1 MHRNTTVRT
10 LLGGTSAKD
19 DDWIYTF
26 HYLRGLDGRLPGDA
40 EKKTGGDA
48 SSKEEQKQRPGA
60 RPDGHDQTDYLLRIA
75 EVIQAEDQERR
86 DKGKR
91 GFRAIGVLGS
101 DVYDKLLILRALRP
115 KFPGVLFFTNNMD
128 AQLAQPEEWKAAHNL
143 VVVSAFGLQLDPRWQ
158 RHIPPFRDGYQTAFY
173 LGTLIALDQLNEGE
187 KAKLSKLTYPPRVFE
202 IGRNGAFDISGD
214 PPPAALQGPALKD
227 RAKCTDGTPPD
238 GTSIHPRRT
247 DFERW
252 RSMSH
257 WTRLGKLPVR
267 LSIFLG
273 ILTAGILGVAFFS
286 GANLVRTSAD
296 PPWTDR
302 WPSPRLRATL
312 LRWYP
317 QERPGAK
324 YLHRFC
330 GLVEWGVSKC
340 LEGFRFSTPF
350 AVLVAAAIAVS
361 TALWGYGWQQTSVT
375 LGEPFAWFD
384 GLSIWPGV
392 AIRIFAIILA
402 IHFALRSYC
411 EVRRSNQEIRDRFSL
426 LSDDHNHG
434 ASNDEPN
441 QFWSQSLLPWKV
453 DMTLEKGARPQEV
466 PGPGEASDRGGK
478 ASSEVKPAPAAA
490 AALNREISFD
500 ARKMW
505 RQYIRRGWWGYRLV
519 RVGVWMLLYVIA
531 SFFALAAFDSGF
543 PPEPTRGEFAKLF
556 DQISM
561 LAVSVASIFLTLFIV
576 DALWLNTSFI
586 RVFTRGMT
594 IWPSEVIQRSGRKDV
609 LEEREIALGLDM
621 DAHRQAYR

>member
-1 MHRNTTVRT
+1 MRMSTKTRSRSSPNWTVFTGACCRRRFVSNAPASRSKRCS
-10 LLGGTSAKD
+10 TSRLPKRVAKD

-26 HYLRGLDGRLPGDA
+26 QYLRGLDGRLPGDA

-143 VVVSAFGLQLDPRWQ
+143 VVVSAFGLRLDPRWQ
-158 RHIPPFRDGYQTAFY
+158 GNIPPFRDGYQTAFY
-173 LGTLIALDQLNEGE
+173 LGTLIALDQLNKGE
-187 KAKLSKLTYPPRVFE
+187 KDKLSKLTYPPRVFE
-202 IGRNGAFDISGD
+202 IGRNGAFDISGEPVD
-214 PPPAALQGPALKD
+214 
-227 RAKCTDGTPPD
+227 PD

-296 PPWTDR
+296 LPWADR

-324 YLHRFC
+324 HLYRFC
-330 GLVEWGVSKC
+330 GLVEGGVSKC
-340 LEGFRFSTPF
+340 LNEGFRFSTPF
-350 AVLVAAAIAVS
+350 AVLVAAAIAVL
-361 TALWGYGWQQTSVT
+361 TALWGYGLQQPSVT

-402 IHFALRSYC
+402 MHFALRSYC

-426 LSDDHNHG
+426 LSDEHNHG

-453 DMTLEKGARPQEV
+453 DMTLEKGRGHKKS
-466 PGPGEASDRGGK
+466 PGPA
-478 ASSEVKPAPAAA
+478 KPVIAAA
-490 AALNREISFD
+490 RRR
-500 ARKMW
+500 ARSS
-505 RQYIRRGWWGYRLV
+505 RL
-519 RVGVWMLLYVIA
+519 RPRPL
-531 SFFALAAFDSGF
+531 
-543 PPEPTRGEFAKLF
+543 
-556 DQISM
+556 
-561 LAVSVASIFLTLFIV
+561 
-576 DALWLNTSFI
+576 
-586 RVFTRGMT
+586 
-594 IWPSEVIQRSGRKDV
+594 
-609 LEEREIALGLDM
+609 
-621 DAHRQAYR
+621 H